1 MELNNKSIKPLS
13 VWKSILI
20 GAIIVGIALLCFYFL
35 RPFLE
40 KLGLNE
46 YAAYL
51 ISLSLGLIVI
61 LIWAVLSYL
70 SEENNRTFKD
80 FLIRVRLNHLIP
92 KWYFWALGLAII
104 MFLSTVIFSPILSR
118 LISHNIIPL
127 PQDIPDY
134 INPVKQLSI
143 EKVKEQ
149 LINQGVIPLI
159 PIVLIINIFSEE
171 IFWRGIIL
179 PRQELQHGKNAF
191 WIHGTIWAFTHL
203 FQYWLL
209 IPILIGSI
217 ALAYAIQRTKCTWIS
232 IVAHLLNNGLPF
244 LIMAIA

>member
-1 MELNNKSIKPLS
+1 MELSSNSVKPLS
-13 VWKSILI
+13 LWKSILI
-20 GAIIVGIALLCFYFL
+20 GAIIAGIALVCFYFL
-35 RPFLE
+35 RPLLE
-40 KLGLNE
+40 KAGLNE

-61 LIWAVLSYL
+61 LIWAVLSFL
-70 SEENNRTFKD
+70 SEENDRTFKA

-92 KWYFWALGLAII
+92 KWFYWAFGLAII
-104 MFLSTVIFSPILSR
+104 MFLSTVILSPVLSW

-127 PQDIPDY
+127 PQDVPDY
-134 INPVKQLSI
+134 INPSKQLSI
-143 EKVKEQ
+143 DKVKEQ

-159 PIVLIINIFSEE
+159 PIVLLINIFSEE

-191 WIHGTIWAFTHL
+191 WIHGITWGFTHL
-203 FQYWLL
+203 FQFWLL
-209 IPILIGSI
+209 LPILIGSI
-217 ALAYAIQRTKCTWIS
+217 ALAYVIQRTKCTWIS

-244 LIMAIA
+244 LIMALA

>member
-1 MELNNKSIKPLS
+1 MEVSNNSIKPISL
-13 VWKSILI
+13 WKSILI
-20 GAIIVGIALLCFYFL
+20 GAIVAGIAMVCFYYL

-80 FLIRVRLNHLIP
+80 FLIRVRLNRLRP
-92 KWYFWALGLAII
+92 KWFYWALGLAII
-104 MFLSTVIFSPILSR
+104 MFLSTVIFSPVLSW

-127 PQDIPDY
+127 PENVPDY
-134 INPVKQLSI
+134 INPTKQLSI
-143 EKVKEQ
+143 AKVKEQ

-159 PIVLIINIFSEE
+159 PFVLIINILSEE

-191 WIHGTIWAFTHL
+191 WIHGIIWALTHL

-209 IPILIGSI
+209 LPILIGSI
-217 ALAYAIQRTKCTWIS
+217 ALAYVIQRTKCTWIS
-232 IVAHLLNNGLPF
+232 IIAHLLNNGLPF
-244 LIMAIA
+244 LIMAIT

>member
-1 MELNNKSIKPLS
+1 MEVSNNSIKPIS
-13 VWKSILI
+13 IWKSILI
-20 GAIIVGIALLCFYFL
+20 GAIIAGIAMVCFYYL

-80 FLIRVRLNHLIP
+80 FLIRVRLNRLRP
-92 KWYFWALGLAII
+92 KWFYWALGLAII
-104 MFLSTVIFSPILSR
+104 MFLSTVIFSPVLSW

-127 PQDIPDY
+127 PENVPDY
-134 INPVKQLSI
+134 INPTKQMSI
-143 EKVKEQ
+143 AKVKEQ

-159 PIVLIINIFSEE
+159 PFVLIINILSEE

-179 PRQELQHGKNAF
+179 PRQELQHGRNAF
-191 WIHGTIWAFTHL
+191 WIHGIIWAFTHL

-209 IPILIGSI
+209 LPILIGSI
-217 ALAYAIQRTKCTWIS
+217 ALAYVIQRTKCTWIS
-232 IVAHLLNNGLPF
+232 IIAHLLNNGLPF
-244 LIMAIA
+244 LIMAIT

>member
-1 MELNNKSIKPLS
+1 MKVSNNSIKPIS
-13 VWKSILI
+13 IWKSILI
-20 GAIIVGIALLCFYFL
+20 GAIIAGIAMVCFYYL

-80 FLIRVRLNHLIP
+80 FLIRVRLNRLRP
-92 KWYFWALGLAII
+92 KWFYWALGLAII
-104 MFLSTVIFSPILSR
+104 MFLSTVIFSPVLSW

-127 PQDIPDY
+127 PENVPDY
-134 INPVKQLSI
+134 INPTKQLSI
-143 EKVKEQ
+143 AKVKEQ

-159 PIVLIINIFSEE
+159 PFVLIINILSEE

-191 WIHGTIWAFTHL
+191 WIHGIIWAFTHL

-209 IPILIGSI
+209 LPILIGSI
-217 ALAYAIQRTKCTWIS
+217 SLAYVIQRTRCTWIS
-232 IVAHLLNNGLPF
+232 IIAHLLNNGLPF
-244 LIMAIA
+244 LIMAIT

>member
-1 MELNNKSIKPLS
+1 MEISYNSIKPIS
-13 VWKSILI
+13 IWKSILI
-20 GAIIVGIALLCFYFL
+20 GAIVTGIAMVCFYYL

-80 FLIRVRLNHLIP
+80 FLIRVRLNRLRP
-92 KWYFWALGLAII
+92 KWFYWALGLAII
-104 MFLSTVIFSPILSR
+104 MFLSTVIFSPVLSW
-118 LISHNIIPL
+118 LISHNIIPI
-127 PQDIPDY
+127 PENVPDY
-134 INPVKQLSI
+134 INPTKQLSI
-143 EKVKEQ
+143 AKVKEQ

-159 PIVLIINIFSEE
+159 PFVLIINILSEE
-171 IFWRGIIL
+171 IFWRGILL

-191 WIHGTIWAFTHL
+191 WIHGIIWAFTHL

-209 IPILIGSI
+209 LPILIGSI
-217 ALAYAIQRTKCTWIS
+217 ALAYVIQRTKCTWIS
-232 IVAHLLNNGLPF
+232 IIAHLLNNGLPF
-244 LIMAIA
+244 LIMAIT

>member
-1 MELNNKSIKPLS
+1 MEVSNNSIKPIS
-13 VWKSILI
+13 IWKSILI
-20 GAIIVGIALLCFYFL
+20 GAIIAGIAMVCFYYL

-80 FLIRVRLNHLIP
+80 FLIRVRLNRLRP
-92 KWYFWALGLAII
+92 KWFYWALGLAII
-104 MFLSTVIFSPILSR
+104 MFLSTVIFSPVLSW

-127 PQDIPDY
+127 PENVPDY
-134 INPVKQLSI
+134 INPTKQLSI
-143 EKVKEQ
+143 AKVKEQ

-159 PIVLIINIFSEE
+159 PFVLIINILSEE

-179 PRQELQHGKNAF
+179 PRQELQHGRNAF
-191 WIHGTIWAFTHL
+191 WIHGIIWAFTHL

-209 IPILIGSI
+209 LPILIGSI
-217 ALAYAIQRTKCTWIS
+217 ALAYVIQRTKCTWIS
-232 IVAHLLNNGLPF
+232 IIAHLLNNGLPF
-244 LIMAIA
+244 LIMVIT

>member
-1 MELNNKSIKPLS
+1 M
-13 VWKSILI
+13 
-20 GAIIVGIALLCFYFL
+20 
-35 RPFLE
+35 
-40 KLGLNE
+40 
-46 YAAYL
+46 
-51 ISLSLGLIVI
+51 
-61 LIWAVLSYL
+61 IWAVLSYL

-92 KWYFWALGLAII
+92 KWFYWALGLAII
-104 MFLSTVIFSPILSR
+104 MFISTVIFSPVLSW

-127 PQDIPDY
+127 PQDVPDY
-134 INPVKQLSI
+134 INPIKQLSI

-149 LINQGVIPLI
+149 LVNQGVIPLI
-159 PIVLIINIFSEE
+159 PIVLIINISSEE

-217 ALAYAIQRTKCTWIS
+217 ALAYVIQRTKCTWIS

-244 LIMAIA
+244 LIMTIA

>member
-1 MELNNKSIKPLS
+1 MEVSNNSIKPIS
-13 VWKSILI
+13 IWKSILI
-20 GAIIVGIALLCFYFL
+20 GAIIAGIAMVCFYYL

-80 FLIRVRLNHLIP
+80 FLIRVRLNRLRP
-92 KWYFWALGLAII
+92 KWFYWALGLAII
-104 MFLSTVIFSPILSR
+104 MFLSTVIFSPVLSW

-127 PQDIPDY
+127 PENIPDY
-134 INPVKQLSI
+134 INPTKQLSI
-143 EKVKEQ
+143 AKVKEQ

-159 PIVLIINIFSEE
+159 PFVLIINILSEE

-179 PRQELQHGKNAF
+179 PRQELQHGRNAF
-191 WIHGTIWAFTHL
+191 WIHGIIWAFTHL

-209 IPILIGSI
+209 LPILIGSI
-217 ALAYAIQRTKCTWIS
+217 ALAYVIQRTKCTWIS
-232 IVAHLLNNGLPF
+232 IIAHLLNNGLPF
-244 LIMAIA
+244 LIMAIT

>member
-1 MELNNKSIKPLS
+1 MEVSNNSIKPIS
-13 VWKSILI
+13 IWKSILI
-20 GAIIVGIALLCFYFL
+20 GAIIAGIAMVCFYYL

-80 FLIRVRLNHLIP
+80 FLIRVRLNRLRP
-92 KWYFWALGLAII
+92 KWFYWALGLAII
-104 MFLSTVIFSPILSR
+104 MFLSTVIFSPVLSW

-127 PQDIPDY
+127 PENVPDY
-134 INPVKQLSI
+134 INPTKQLSI
-143 EKVKEQ
+143 AKVKEQ

-159 PIVLIINIFSEE
+159 PFVLIINILSEE

-179 PRQELQHGKNAF
+179 PRQELQHGRNAF
-191 WIHGTIWAFTHL
+191 WIHGIIWAFTHL

-209 IPILIGSI
+209 LPILIGSI
-217 ALAYAIQRTKCTWIS
+217 ALAYVIQRTKCTWIS
-232 IVAHLLNNGLPF
+232 IIAHLLNNGLPF
-244 LIMAIA
+244 LIMAIT